1 MTTYQMT
8 PAAARTVMD
17 AVIREQLRA
26 AWDRGIDTAPQGV
39 NALADKDAP
48 GAFKAIIA
56 AVDDYAAAVTAARAL
71 SPDTTRVTV
80 AEEGDVVIVHCA
92 DTMQLAP
99 GTGLRAIPCLA
110 CREPI
115 GGKPFTVFGVAGL
128 AGMPCR
134 HDGIPSDVF
143 LIHASHWPMD
153 YADLQA
159 VIERGM
165 QCGADH

>member
-1 MTTYQMT
+1 MTTYPMT
-8 PAAARTVMD
+8 PAAARTILD
-17 AVIREQLRA
+17 AVIRKQLRET
-26 AWDRGIDTAPQGV
+26 WQRGMDTAPQGV
-39 NALADKDAP
+39 NALADNGAPAAFDA
-48 GAFKAIIA
+48 IA
-56 AVDDYAAAVTAARAL
+56 AAADNYAAAIAADRAPF
-71 SPDTTRVTV
+71 PDPGRATV

-92 DTMQLAP
+92 DTLQLAP

-134 HDGIPSDVF
+134 NDGIASDVF
-143 LIHASHWPMD
+143 LIHAEHWPMD

-159 VIERGM
+159 VIERGL